1 MPTKREQTK
10 TDKRRMRR
18 KFAEM
23 ERIAVVVS
31 EGNDSDLALLV
42 TRLSERQLAQS
53 LLPESEKRPTRAENI
68 DATNKEIFLSNIQK
82 QNQQI
87 GSTSGGAPYQVQLVT
102 LHFLTIQFKF

>member
-1 MPTKREQTK
+1 
-10 TDKRRMRR
+10 
-18 KFAEM
+18 M
-23 ERIAVVVS
+23 ERNAVVVS

-82 QNQQI
+82 EHTQ
-87 GSTSGGAPYQVQLVT
+87 
-102 LHFLTIQFKF
+102 FLLTVHSSASVGVEE